1 MPVRSYTTLGV
12 TTVPLRSP
20 PRTVSHTRRSMSGV
34 LLIVESPPPPKAR
47 VVAVGVVLLVAQL
60 VQVVDDPF
68 YVELVVDVLSGH
80 PHYNN
85 PTSCAQ
91 GRGCS
96 LSKVNNLCI
105 SRGATM
111 YTDRLYRHAYSA
123 DTLT

>member
-20 PRTVSHTRRSMSGV
+20 RRTVSHTRRSMSGV

-85 PTSCAQ
+85 PTSCEI
-91 GRGCS
+91 GRASCRERVS
-96 LSKVNNLCI
+96 SSVVVV
-105 SRGATM
+105 SVE
-111 YTDRLYRHAYSA
+111 
-123 DTLT
+123 